1 MNRKIKF
8 KVWDNANKI
17 WFNSDNVVLTT
28 EGKAFHKYL
37 HYDLSCLEIVF
48 YTGLKDK
55 NGKEIYEGDIIKIPC
70 LHPRIENSDYDLVQ
84 VVYVNGSP
92 CYQDL
97 FNKKQEY
104 ICLYIGNTNKDEDA
118 EIVTNIYENP
128 ELAEVTND

>member
-48 YTGLKDK
+48 FTGLRDK
-55 NGKEIYEGDIIKIPC
+55 NGVEIYEGDIMRMNIKVGNDKMVIC
-70 LHPRIENSDYDLVQ
+70 SDSIISFS
-84 VVYVNGSP
+84 NGSFWWTSKHWGMAD
-92 CYQDL
+92 CCWHFYNEQDR
-97 FNKKQEY
+97 EV
-104 ICLYIGNTNKDEDA
+104 IG
-118 EIVTNIYENP
+118 NIYENL
-128 ELAEVTND
+128 ESAEVTND